1 MLKGVGMNNYYKESR
16 LSVFWDSLIATK
28 SSGSIVKFLAS
39 SLVFISFLLG
49 GLFPLLSP
57 VNSWVSEPKVVYAE
71 TLSEMQ
77 NKLSELNNK
86 YNELTKTVNEQSAE
100 MEKHSGD
107 LWKGWFSAYGN
118 AKVAKEK
125 SEKERISILNEKNEL
140 ASKILNDPTQKKINN
155 IDRSVSEAYRYG
167 SKEAGDS
174 AKADGE
180 RQKALVETEQA
191 LNEGSA
197 KSQTEE
203 NNKKRAKSQSNYQGG
218 TDQNLDTKEVDRKFV
233 KDSRRSSTDAV
244 KFISDDEA
252 TSALMES
259 ITKTVNSSVGGK
271 YFLVYSKDG
280 LLSFSSSI
288 YRALEKD
295 DQRKLMRFTLK
306 TVKESQLPSKVKTK
320 VTTFISDQD
329 RLVADSIQALNSDTS
344 SELSAGYVWFL
355 PFASPASTVLGF
367 LAIII
372 FVFLTVSIV
381 IDTAY
386 LTVGI
391 FRQFLESGEGK
402 PKFVSGEAWDTA
414 KEVDNS
420 LQSGTYK
427 DYLLVYFR
435 KRIGIFILTSIVLAY
450 LISGQIYSIFTTL
463 LEVFE
468 EIFSIRG

>member
-1 MLKGVGMNNYYKESR
+1 MNNYYKESR
-16 LSVFWDSLIATK
+16 LSLFIGDVRTTK
-28 SSGSIVKFLAS
+28 SSGSIFKLLAG
-39 SLVFISFLLG
+39 SLVLLSFLIG
-49 GLFPLLSP
+49 GLFSNLS
-57 VNSWVSEPKVVYAE
+57 SEDGGVSEPKVVYAASLDE
-71 TLSEMQ
+71 LKAKDAELRERMTELS
-77 NKLSELNNK
+77 NTIK
-86 YNELTKTVNEQSAE
+86 
-100 MEKHSGD
+100 EKSDEIEAHKND
-107 LWKGWFSAYGN
+107 WFRGWWSAYGN
-118 AKVAKEK
+118 AKVAKEQA
-125 SEKERISILNEKNEL
+125 EKEYYQLRDEKEEIGKQIL
-140 ASKILNDPTQKKINN
+140 ADPTQKKIND
-155 IDRSVSEAYRYG
+155 IDREVSRTYAYAG
-167 SKEAGDS
+167 KEAGDA
-174 AKADGE
+174 AKAEGE
-180 RQKALVETEQA
+180 RQKALVETEHA
-191 LNEGSA
+191 LKEGSA

-203 NNKKRAKSQSNYQGG
+203 NDKKRAKTKSNYTGG
-218 TDQNLDTKEVDRKFV
+218 TDQNIDSKEVDRKFV

-252 TSALMES
+252 TTALMDS
-259 ITKTVNSSVGGK
+259 ITRTVNSSVGNK
-271 YFLVYSKDG
+271 YLLVYSKDG

-295 DQRKLMRFTLK
+295 DQRKVMRFTLK

-329 RLVADSIQALNSDTS
+329 RIVADSIQALNSDTS
-344 SELSAGYVWFL
+344 AELSAGYVWFL

-367 LAIII
+367 LAIVI

-402 PKFVSGEAWDTA
+402 PKFVSGEAYDTA
-414 KEVDNS
+414 REVDNS

-427 DYLLVYFR
+427 DYLVVYFR

>member
-1 MLKGVGMNNYYKESR
+1 MNNYYKESR
-16 LSVFWDSLIATK
+16 LSFFAGGVRTTK
-28 SSGSIVKFLAS
+28 SSRSIFKFIAG
-39 SLVFISFLLG
+39 SLVFLSFLLG
-49 GLFPLLSP
+49 GLFSSLS
-57 VNSWVSEPKVVYAE
+57 SKETGVSDPNVVYAASLDE
-71 TLSEMQ
+71 LKSQ
-77 NKLSELNNK
+77 KSELDK
-86 YNELTKTVNEQSAE
+86 QYAEVTSAINY
-100 MEKHSGD
+100 KQGIIDQGLS
-107 LWKGWFSAYGN
+107 WWNQVQN
-118 AKVAKEK
+118 AKYAKAKWDIGGLRKKQQEIK
-125 SEKERISILNEKNEL
+125 QQLDDVNNQIV
-140 ASKILNDPTQKKINN
+140 NDPTQRKIND
-155 IDRSVSEAYRYG
+155 IDREVARTYAYVG
-167 SKEAGDS
+167 KEAGDA
-174 AKADGE
+174 AKAEGE
-180 RQKALVETEQA
+180 RQKALVETEHA
-191 LNEGSA
+191 LKEGSA

-203 NNKKRAKSQSNYQGG
+203 NDKKRAKTKSNYVGG
-218 TDQNLDTKEVDRKFV
+218 TDQNIDTKEVDRKFV

-367 LAIII
+367 LAIVI

-427 DYLLVYFR
+427 DYLVVYFR

-463 LEVFE
+463 IEVFE

>member
-1 MLKGVGMNNYYKESR
+1 MDNYYKESR
-16 LSVFWDSLIATK
+16 LSLFTGIGRTTK
-28 SSGSIVKFLAS
+28 SSRSIFKFIAG
-39 SLVFISFLLG
+39 SLVFLSFLLG
-49 GLFPLLSP
+49 GLFSSLS
-57 VNSWVSEPKVVYAE
+57 VKENGVSEPRIVYAE

-77 NKLSELNNK
+77 DKLSELNEK

-125 SEKERISILNEKNEL
+125 AEKERISVLNEKNEL

-155 IDRSVSEAYRYG
+155 IDKGVSAAYRYG
-167 SKEAGDS
+167 GKDAGD
-174 AKADGE
+174 ADKAAGE
-180 RQKALVETEQA
+180 QQKALVETEKS

-197 KSQTEE
+197 KSQTDE
-203 NNKKRAKSQSNYQGG
+203 NDKKRAKSKSNYQGG
-218 TDQNLDTKEVDRKFV
+218 TNQNIDTKEVDRKFV
-233 KDSRRSSTDAV
+233 SDPRRSSTDAV

-259 ITKTVNSSVGGK
+259 ITRTVNSSVGGK
-271 YFLVYSKDG
+271 NFLVYSKDG

-288 YRALEKD
+288 YRAMSKD
-295 DQRKLMRFTLK
+295 DQRKLMRFALK

-367 LAIII
+367 IAIII

-381 IDTAY
+381 VDTAY
-386 LTVGI
+386 LTVGV
-391 FRQFLESGEGK
+391 FRKFLENEEGK
-402 PKFVSGEAWDTA
+402 PKFVSGEAWETA

-427 DYLLVYFR
+427 DYLVVYFR
-435 KRIGIFILTSIVLAY
+435 KRIGIFILTSFVLAY

>member
-1 MLKGVGMNNYYKESR
+1 MNNYYKESR
-16 LSVFWDSLIATK
+16 LSVFTGDVRTTK
-28 SSGSIVKFLAS
+28 SSASIFKFIAG

-49 GLFPLLSP
+49 GLFTNLS
-57 VNSWVSEPKVVYAE
+57 SEPSGVSRETVVYAASLDE
-71 TLSEMQ
+71 LKAQYEDL
-77 NKLSELNNK
+77 NKQ
-86 YNELTKTVNEQSAE
+86 YNEVTSAVNYKQGVIDQGLS
-100 MEKHSGD
+100 
-107 LWKGWFSAYGN
+107 WWNQVQN
-118 AKVAKEK
+118 AKYAKAK
-125 SEKERISILNEKNEL
+125 WDIGGLKKKQQEL
-140 ASKILNDPTQKKINN
+140 KQQIDEVSTQIINDPTQKKIND
-155 IDRSVSEAYRYG
+155 IDREVARTYAYAG
-167 SKEAGDS
+167 KEAGDA
-174 AKADGE
+174 AKAEGE
-180 RQKALVETEQA
+180 RQKALVETEKA
-191 LNEGSA
+191 VNEGSA
-197 KSQTEE
+197 KSQTGE
-203 NNKKRAKSQSNYQGG
+203 NDKKRAKTKSNYPGG
-218 TDQNLDTKEVDRKFV
+218 TDQNIDTKEVDRKFV
-233 KDSRRSSTDAV
+233 KDPRRSSTDAV

-252 TSALMES
+252 TSALMNS

-271 YFLVYSKDG
+271 NFLVYSTDG

-372 FVFLTVSIV
+372 FIFLTVSII

-402 PKFVSGEAWDTA
+402 PKFVSGEAWETA
-414 KEVDNS
+414 KDVDNS
-420 LQSGTYK
+420 LQSGSYK
-427 DYLLVYFR
+427 DYLVVYFR
-435 KRIGIFILTSIVLAY
+435 KRIGIFILTSLVLAY

>member
-1 MLKGVGMNNYYKESR
+1 MNNYCKESR
-16 LSVFWDSLIATK
+16 LSFFAGDVMTTK
-28 SSGSIVKFLAS
+28 SSGSIFKLLAG
-39 SLVFISFLLG
+39 SLVLLSFLLG
-49 GLFPLLSP
+49 GLFSNLSSED
-57 VNSWVSEPKVVYAE
+57 NGVSEPKVVYAASLDE
-71 TLSEMQ
+71 LKAKDAELRERMTELSNTIKE
-77 NKLSELNNK
+77 KSD
-86 YNELTKTVNEQSAE
+86 E
-100 MEKHSGD
+100 MEAHKND
-107 LWKGWFSAYGN
+107 WFRGWWSAYGN
-118 AKVAKEK
+118 AKVAKEQA
-125 SEKERISILNEKNEL
+125 EKEYYQLRDEKEEIGKQIL
-140 ASKILNDPTQKKINN
+140 ADPTQRKIND
-155 IDRSVSEAYRYG
+155 IDREVSRTYAYAG
-167 SKEAGDS
+167 KEAGDA
-174 AKADGE
+174 AKAEGE
-180 RQKALVETEQA
+180 SQKALVETEHA
-191 LNEGSA
+191 LKEGSA

-203 NNKKRAKSQSNYQGG
+203 NDKKRAKTKSNYTGG
-218 TDQNLDTKEVDRKFV
+218 TDQNIDSKEVDRKFV
-233 KDSRRSSTDAV
+233 KDSRRSSTDAI

-252 TSALMES
+252 TTALMDS

-280 LLSFSSSI
+280 LLSFSNSI
-288 YRALEKD
+288 YRAMEKD
-295 DQRKLMRFTLK
+295 DQRKVMRFTLK

-367 LAIII
+367 LAIVI

-402 PKFVSGEAWDTA
+402 PKFVSGEAYDTA
-414 KEVDNS
+414 REVDNS

-427 DYLLVYFR
+427 DYLMVYFR

>member
-1 MLKGVGMNNYYKESR
+1 MDNYYKESR
-16 LSVFWDSLIATK
+16 LSVFFINEMSTK
-28 SSGSIVKFLAS
+28 SSRSIVKFLTS

-49 GLFPLLSP
+49 GLFPHLSP
-57 VNSWVSEPKVVYAE
+57 VESGVSEPKVVYAE

-77 NKLSELNNK
+77 NKLSELNEK

-107 LWKGWFSAYGN
+107 LWRGWFSAYGT

-125 SEKERISILNEKNEL
+125 AEKERISVLNEKNEL
-140 ASKILNDPTQKKINN
+140 SSKILNDPTQKKINN
-155 IDRSVSEAYRYG
+155 IDRSVSAAYRYG
-167 SKEAGDS
+167 GKEVGDS

-233 KDSRRSSTDAV
+233 KDSRRSTTDAV

-252 TSALMES
+252 TSALMDS

-288 YRALEKD
+288 YRALEKN

>member
-1 MLKGVGMNNYYKESR
+1 MNNYYKESR
-16 LSVFWDSLIATK
+16 LSLFAGGVRTTK
-28 SSGSIVKFLAS
+28 SSRSIFKFIAG
-39 SLVFISFLLG
+39 SLVFLSFLLG
-49 GLFPLLSP
+49 GLFYSLSTEE
-57 VNSWVSEPKVVYAE
+57 NRVSEPNVVYAASLDE
-71 TLSEMQ
+71 LKSQYSDLNKQYDEVTSAVNYKQGIIDQGLSW
-77 NKLSELNNK
+77 NPI
-86 YNELTKTVNEQSAE
+86 QSA
-100 MEKHSGD
+100 K
-107 LWKGWFSAYGN
+107 Y
-118 AKVAKEK
+118 AKAKWDIGGLK
-125 SEKERISILNEKNEL
+125 KKQQEL
-140 ASKILNDPTQKKINN
+140 KQQIDELSTQIINDPTQKKIND
-155 IDRSVSEAYRYG
+155 IDREVARTYAYAG
-167 SKEAGDS
+167 KEAGDA
-174 AKADGE
+174 AKAEGE
-180 RQKALVETEQA
+180 RQKALVETEHA
-191 LNEGSA
+191 LKEGSA

-203 NNKKRAKSQSNYQGG
+203 NDKKRAKTKSNYTGG
-218 TDQNLDTKEVDRKFV
+218 TDQNIDSKEVDRKFV
-233 KDSRRSSTDAV
+233 KDPRRSSTDAV

-252 TSALMES
+252 TSALMNS

-271 YFLVYSKDG
+271 NFLVYSTDG

-414 KEVDNS
+414 REVDNS

>member
-1 MLKGVGMNNYYKESR
+1 MNNYYKESR
-16 LSVFWDSLIATK
+16 LSVFMGDVIATK
-28 SSGSIVKFLAS
+28 SSESIFKFIAG
-39 SLVFISFLLG
+39 SLVLLSFLLG
-49 GLFPLLSP
+49 GLFSNLSSDRYGVP
-57 VNSWVSEPKVVYAE
+57 EPAIVYAE

-77 NKLSELNNK
+77 EKLSELNSR
-86 YNELTKTVNEQSAE
+86 YNELTTTINEQSAE
-100 MEKHSGD
+100 MKKHSGD

-125 SEKERISILNEKNEL
+125 AEQERVKVLNEKNEL
-140 ASKILNDPTQKKINN
+140 AGKILNDPSQKKINN
-155 IDRSVSEAYRYG
+155 IDKSVSAAYRYG
-167 SKEAGDS
+167 GKEAGDS

-180 RQKALVETEQA
+180 RQKALVETEKE
-191 LNEGSA
+191 LKEGSA
-197 KSQTEE
+197 KSQTDE
-203 NNKKRAKSQSNYQGG
+203 NDKKRAKSKSNYQGG
-218 TDQNLDTKEVDRKFV
+218 TDQNIDSKEVDRKFV

-252 TSALMES
+252 TTALMDS
-259 ITKTVNSSVGGK
+259 ITRTVNSSVGNK
-271 YFLVYSKDG
+271 YLLVYSKDG

-288 YRALEKD
+288 YRAMEKD
-295 DQRKLMRFTLK
+295 DQRKVMRFTLK

-367 LAIII
+367 LAIVI

-414 KEVDNS
+414 REVDNS

>member
-1 MLKGVGMNNYYKESR
+1 MVKKDNSIGFTNILGSPSTIKITRKGK
-16 LSVFWDSLIATK
+16 
-28 SSGSIVKFLAS
+28 KFVAVSMVLS
-39 SLVFISFLLG
+39 SLLLG
-49 GLFPLLSP
+49 SLTSYATSQTLGVYSP
-57 VNSWVSEPKVVYAE
+57 TIVYAE
-71 TLSEMQ
+71 TLSELQ
-77 NKLSELNNK
+77 AKYAELNEQFNSKASEVNK
-86 YNELTKTVNEQSAE
+86 YAQE
-100 MEKHSGD
+100 MESHSGD
-107 LWKGWFSAYGN
+107 WWKGWFSPWGT
-118 AKVAKEK
+118 AKVNKEK
-125 SEKERISILNEKNEL
+125 AEGELAKILEQKNEL
-140 ASKILNDPTQKKINN
+140 AGKIAKDPTQKKIND
-155 IDRSVSEAYRYG
+155 IDSSVSAAYHYVG
-167 SKEAGDS
+167 KEAGDKEK
-174 AKADGE
+174 AKAE
-180 RQKALVETEQA
+180 QQKALVRTEQE
-191 LNEGSA
+191 LKEGSA
-197 KSQTEE
+197 KSQADENSKKSNKGKTESVY
-203 NNKKRAKSQSNYQGG
+203 KGG
-218 TDQNLDTKEVDRKFV
+218 TDQNINTKDNDRQYV
-233 KDSRRSSTDAV
+233 KDPRRSSTDAI

-259 ITKTVNSSVGGK
+259 ITRTVNSSVGGK

-367 LAIII
+367 LAIVI

-414 KEVDNS
+414 REVDNS

>member
-57 VNSWVSEPKVVYAE
+57 ANSGVSEPRIVYAE
-71 TLSEMQ
+71 TLSDMQ
-77 NKLSELNNK
+77 AKLSELNNK

-125 SEKERISILNEKNEL
+125 AEKERISILNEKNEL

-155 IDRSVSEAYRYG
+155 IDRSVSAAYRYG

-288 YRALEKD
+288 YRAMDKD
-295 DQRKLMRFTLK
+295 NQRKVMRFALK

-344 SELSAGYVWFL
+344 SELSAGYVWFF

-367 LAIII
+367 LAIVI

-381 IDTAY
+381 VDTAY
-386 LTVGI
+386 LTVGV
-391 FRQFLESGEGK
+391 FRKFLENSEGK
-402 PKFVSGEAWDTA
+402 PKFVSGEAWETA

-427 DYLLVYFR
+427 DYLVVYFR
-435 KRIGIFILTSIVLAY
+435 KRIGIFILTSFVLAY
-450 LISGQIYSIFTTL
+450 LISGQIYGIFTTL

>member
-1 MLKGVGMNNYYKESR
+1 MNKYYKESR
-16 LSVFWDSLIATK
+16 LSFDYGDVVATK
-28 SSGSIVKFLAS
+28 GSRSIFKFIAG
-39 SLVFISFLLG
+39 SLVFLSFLLG
-49 GLFPLLSP
+49 GLFSSLS
-57 VNSWVSEPKVVYAE
+57 SEETGVSKPNIVYAAS
-71 TLSEMQ
+71 LDDLKSQ
-77 NKLSELNNK
+77 KSELDK
-86 YNELTKTVNEQSAE
+86 QYSEVTSAVNYKQSIIDQGLSWNPVQSA
-100 MEKHSGD
+100 K
-107 LWKGWFSAYGN
+107 Y
-118 AKVAKEK
+118 AKAKLDIGGLLK
-125 SEKERISILNEKNEL
+125 KQREL
-140 ASKILNDPTQKKINN
+140 KKQIDEVSTQIINDPTQKKINN
-155 IDRSVSEAYRYG
+155 IDREVSRSYRWAG
-167 SKEAGDS
+167 KKAGDA

-180 RQKALVETEQA
+180 RQKALVETEHA
-191 LNEGSA
+191 LKEGSA

-203 NNKKRAKSQSNYQGG
+203 NDKKRAKSQSNYQGG
-218 TDQNLDTKEVDRKFV
+218 TNQNIDSKEVDRKFV
-233 KDSRRSSTDAV
+233 KDSRRLSTDAI

-259 ITKTVNSSVGGK
+259 ITRTVNSSVGGK

-295 DQRKLMRFTLK
+295 DQRRLMRFTLK

-367 LAIII
+367 LAIVI

-381 IDTAY
+381 VDTAY

-414 KEVDNS
+414 REVDNS

>member
-1 MLKGVGMNNYYKESR
+1 MNKYYKESR
-16 LSVFWDSLIATK
+16 LSFDCGDVIATK
-28 SSGSIVKFLAS
+28 SSRSIFKFIAG
-39 SLVFISFLLG
+39 SLVFLSFLLG
-49 GLFPLLSP
+49 GLFYSLS
-57 VNSWVSEPKVVYAE
+57 SESAGVSEPNVVYAASLDE
-71 TLSEMQ
+71 LKSQ
-77 NKLSELNNK
+77 KSELDK
-86 YNELTKTVNEQSAE
+86 QYAEVTSAVNYKQSIIDQGLSWNPVQSA
-100 MEKHSGD
+100 K
-107 LWKGWFSAYGN
+107 Y
-118 AKVAKEK
+118 AKAKLDIGGLLK
-125 SEKERISILNEKNEL
+125 KQREL
-140 ASKILNDPTQKKINN
+140 KKQIDEVSTQIINDPTQKKINN
-155 IDRSVSEAYRYG
+155 IDREVSRSYRWVG
-167 SKEAGDS
+167 KEAGDT

-180 RQKALVETEQA
+180 RQKALVETKHA
-191 LNEGSA
+191 LKEGSA

-203 NNKKRAKSQSNYQGG
+203 NDKKRAKSQSNYQGG
-218 TDQNLDTKEVDRKFV
+218 TDQNIDSKEVDRKFV
-233 KDSRRSSTDAV
+233 KDSRRSSTDAI

-259 ITKTVNSSVGGK
+259 ITRTVNSSVGGK

-367 LAIII
+367 LAIVI

-402 PKFVSGEAWDTA
+402 TKFVSGEAWDTA
-414 KEVDNS
+414 REVDNS